1 MLAVAVAVV
10 TVVHQVL
17 VVLVEVVLVQQTRV
31 FVQHLVKQTPVV
43 AVEVDQVVLVMV
55 DQEVVDLAL

>member
-1 MLAVAVAVV
+1 MLAAVVVVV

-17 VVLVEVVLVQQTRV
+17 VVLAAVVLVQQTRV
-31 FVQHLVKQTPVV
+31 FVQHLVKQTPVAV
-43 AVEVDQVVLVMV
+43 VEVDRVVLVMV